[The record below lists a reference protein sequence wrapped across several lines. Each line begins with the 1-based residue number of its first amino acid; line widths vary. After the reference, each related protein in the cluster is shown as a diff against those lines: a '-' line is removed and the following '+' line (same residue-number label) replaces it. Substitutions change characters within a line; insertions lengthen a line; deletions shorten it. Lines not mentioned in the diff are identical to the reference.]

1 MDHRRIE
8 MVATPH
14 EAFSSTAKHWVR
26 RAYQCLT
33 VADAGKPCPP
43 ESPELHGPEADVK
56 VVIVFNVA

>member
-1 MDHRRIE
+1 